1 MHDPAHRRRMCVPTI
16 HMPADFSN
24 TLVVITHEGMGDG
37 PADLRIRLLKTWL
50 RLLVENGFKPTLAFY
65 TEGVKLLIE
74 GSPVLE
80 ELQTLESRG
89 VRLIACKT
97 CLDYWDLSA
106 QLRLG
111 IVGGMGD
118 IQAAQ
123 VLAEKVVML

>member
-1 MHDPAHRRRMCVPTI
+1 
-16 HMPADFSN
+16 MPADFSN
-24 TLVVITHEGMGDG
+24 TLVVVSREGMGHG
-37 PADLRIRLLKTWL
+37 PADLQLRLFKTWL
-50 RLLVENGFKPTLAFY
+50 RLLVENGLKPTLAFY
-65 TEGVKLLIE
+65 TEGVKLLVE

-80 ELQTLESRG
+80 ELRALEEQG

-97 CLDYWDLSA
+97 CLDYWNLA
-106 QLRLG
+106 GQLQVG